1 MNKLK
6 FRAWSVK
13 TKMMHILDPYNR
25 DDYPKGTIY
34 DLAETDYWKVMQF
47 TGLLDKNGKEIFSG
61 DVVRILYTDWPSNTN
76 QNISWDEYKKSISR
90 YGEVIFSND
99 FGFAEF
105 SLINESLEW
114 TGRIAPG
121 RHGEIEVIGNI
132 WEHPELVNKED

>member
-6 FRAWSVK
+6 YRAWSVK
-13 TKMMHILDPYNR
+13 TKTMYILDPYEK
-25 DDYPKGTIY
+25 YLKGTLG
-34 DLAETDYWKVMQF
+34 DLAETEEWKVMQF

-61 DVVRILYTDWPSNTN
+61 DVVRILYTNWISNSN
-76 QNISWDEYKKSISR
+76 PNISLEEYKKSISN
-90 YGEVIFSND
+90 YGEVIFSNG

-114 TGRIAPG
+114 TGGIAPG

-132 WEHPELVNKED
+132 WENPELVNKED